1 MLRTVKPKNA
11 RAKRFLKNRE
21 AKVHENPKN
30 SLIVRGSTTSQV
42 VNDAL
47 KDLYALKRP
56 NAVHFTKKNE
66 LKPFEDE
73 EKLEF
78 FSQKND
84 SAFVVVGTHS
94 KKRPHNLVFTR
105 MFNHQ
110 VLDMYEFGIENPKSM
125 SSIPGPKCSVGL
137 KPLMVFNG
145 DRFESDETYKYMK
158 NYFLDFFNGE
168 EASAI
173 NLAGLEHVVSLTA
186 TPDDRILFR
195 TYLIEMKKSGSKT
208 PRVELEEMGP
218 SYDLKVRRT
227 TAPKAELWKAACKVP
242 KEVKPKKVK
251 NIEKDE
257 MGDTYGRVHLG
268 KQDLSKLQTRKM
280 KGLKKRGADEDND
293 DEGSAKKQKVDSSD
307 QE

>member
-42 VNDAL
+42 INDAL

-84 SAFVVVGTHS
+84 CAFLVVGTHT
-94 KKRPHNLVFTR
+94 KKRPHNLIFAR

-125 SSIPGPKCSVGL
+125 SSIPGAKCSLGL
-137 KPLMVFNG
+137 KPLMVFQG
-145 DRFESDETYKYMK
+145 DRFESDETCKHIK
-158 NYFLDFFNGE
+158 NLFLDFFNGE
-168 EASAI
+168 ESDAI
-173 NLAGLEHVVSLTA
+173 NLGGLEHVVSLTA

-195 TYLIEMKKSGSKT
+195 TYLIQMKKSGLKT

-218 SYDLKVRRT
+218 SYDLKIRRT
-227 TAPKAELWKAACKVP
+227 TLPKPDLWKAACKVP

-251 NIEKDE
+251 NIEVDE
-257 MGDTYGRVHLG
+257 MGDKYGRIHLG
-268 KQDLSKLQTRKM
+268 KQDLSKIQTRKM
-280 KGLKKRGADEDND
+280 KGLKKRSADD
-293 DEGSAKKQKVDSSD
+293 DEETLSKKQKVD